1 MLKMAARHV
10 AFKVLKNQKMA
21 ESRNLKSMGIEQNS
35 KMASSHVTMKFP
47 ETSKIHGGKSQ
58 ATLKK

>member
-21 ESRNLKSMGIEQNS
+21 ESRNLESMGIEQNG
-35 KMASSHVTMKFP
+35 V
-47 ETSKIHGGKSQ
+47 KSRDHEIFGNFQ
-58 ATLKK
+58 RP